1 MSEITSSKVTS
12 SSTIDSVSRKW
23 KEKPDISTKISH
35 DDAMTDDIV
44 PELCSAA
51 EQAINFNP
59 DEYLQAFYSMP
70 TKDVAM
76 HTILFFLPGILYWIP
91 EEIRTLLD
99 LGAGPTVYVPI
110 TFRKHAKHIY
120 SADCAEN
127 SCNMLKNWAKNK
139 SSFEWTEVC
148 KWIASIEGS
157 NELPVVMEQSAR
169 SRFKAVL
176 RADLHAEPTIK
187 CVHYKCSDSDDI
199 PQQFHVVVSIFCL
212 EYSSENL
219 EGYRHAV
226 RSAVNLIEPNG
237 FLIQGGVLQANDY
250 YFGNKRYRC
259 HHLTKEQVIES
270 LKENNMAVEKG
281 ENFKWFELDDVF
293 LLITRKKF

>member
-99 LGAGPTVYVPI
+99 LG
-110 TFRKHAKHIY
+110 
-120 SADCAEN
+120 ADCAEN

-270 LKENNMAVEKG
+270 LKENNMAVEK
-281 ENFKWFELDDVF
+281 EMT
-293 LLITRKKF
+293 LLK

>member
-1 MSEITSSKVTS
+1 MAQIANSEITS
-12 SSTIDSVSRKW
+12 SSTIDSISQEW
-23 KEKPDISTKISH
+23 KEKPIIPNEISH
-35 DDAMTDDIV
+35 DSTSVDDIV
-44 PELCSAA
+44 PQLCSAS
-51 EQAINFNP
+51 EHAINFNP
-59 DEYLQAFYSMP
+59 DEYLRSFYSIP
-70 TKDVAM
+70 TNDVAM

-91 EEIRTLLD
+91 EKIRTLLD

-110 TFRKHAKHIY
+110 IFRKHAKHIY

-127 SCNMLKNWAKNK
+127 SCDMVKNWAENK

-148 KWIASIEGS
+148 KWIACIENS
-157 NELPVVMEQSAR
+157 NEAPAVMEQNAR

-176 RADLHAEPTIK
+176 RADLHAEPIIK
-187 CVHYKCSDSDDI
+187 CVHYKCSDNDNT

-226 RSAVNLIEPNG
+226 RNAVSLIEPNG

-250 YFGNKRYRC
+250 YFGSKRYRC
-259 HHLTKEQVIES
+259 HYLTKEQVIES
-270 LKENNMAVEKG
+270 LRENNMAVEKDG
-281 ENFKWFELDDVF
+281 NFKWFEFDDVF
-293 LLITRKKF
+293 LLITKKKA

>member
-1 MSEITSSKVTS
+1 MPETGSSKVTS
-12 SSTIDSVSRKW
+12 SSTIDSVSREW
-23 KEKPDISTKISH
+23 KEKPHIPTNISR
-35 DDAMTDDIV
+35 DDAVTDDIV

-51 EQAINFNP
+51 EQAINFNL
-59 DEYLQAFYSMP
+59 DEYFQAFYSIP

-76 HTILFFLPGILYWIP
+76 HTILFFFLEFCTGFQKKFGHCSTSELSEWDDPLTNEKLTY
-91 EEIRTLLD
+91 TLNQPSN
-99 LGAGPTVYVPI
+99 ACI
-110 TFRKHAKHIY
+110 T
-120 SADCAEN
+120 N
-127 SCNMLKNWAKNK
+127 
-139 SSFEWTEVC
+139 
-148 KWIASIEGS
+148 
-157 NELPVVMEQSAR
+157 
-169 SRFKAVL
+169 
-176 RADLHAEPTIK
+176 
-187 CVHYKCSDSDDI
+187 SDDI

-219 EGYRHAV
+219 ESYRHAV

-259 HHLTKEQVIES
+259 HHLTKEQVVES

-281 ENFKWFELDDVF
+281 ENFKWFELDDLF